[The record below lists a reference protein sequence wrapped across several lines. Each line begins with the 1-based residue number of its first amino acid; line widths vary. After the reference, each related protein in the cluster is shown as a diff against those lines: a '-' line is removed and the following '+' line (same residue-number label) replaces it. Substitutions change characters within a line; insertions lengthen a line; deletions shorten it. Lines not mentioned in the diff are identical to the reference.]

1 MEHSVWLWVGFN
13 AFVALLLA
21 FDLGVLHRKRREIG
35 VREALLLSGF
45 YFALAMGFS
54 GLVLAYRGEQVALD
68 FLTGYLIEK
77 SLSIDNIF
85 VFVLV
90 FTHFAVPPQYQH
102 RVLFWG
108 ILGALAMRGTMIYFG
123 AALIAEFHWILY
135 GFGILLVLSGIKMLI
150 AADAEPDVE
159 NNRLVRFMRSRFRVT
174 PGFEGDRFF
183 VRRDGALWITPLF
196 VVLALI
202 ELTDLVFAVDSIPAI
217 FAITTDPFIV
227 YTSNVFAILG
237 LRALYFALA
246 GIIHRFRYLKYG
258 LSMVLI
264 VIGAKMLLVDVYK
277 VPTAAALGITALLI
291 GGSIVLSL
299 VRTAGQPA
307 TERRRGW
314 LPGSTARR
322 DAEAADQK

>member
-1 MEHSVWLWVGFN
+1 MDHSIWLWVGFN
-13 AFVALLLA
+13 AFVLLLLA
-21 FDLGVLHRKRREIG
+21 FDLGILHRKRREIG

-45 YFALAMGFS
+45 YFVLAMGFA

-77 SLSIDNIF
+77 SLSVDNIF

-108 ILGALAMRGTMIYFG
+108 IIGALAMRGTMIYFG

-135 GFGILLVLSGIKMLI
+135 GFGALLVASGIKMLI

-174 PGFEGDRFF
+174 PAFEGDRFF
-183 VRRDGALWITPLF
+183 VRREGVLWITPLF
-196 VVLALI
+196 LVLALI

-264 VIGAKMLLVDVYK
+264 VIGFKMLLVDVYK
-277 VPTAAALGITALLI
+277 LPTAVALGITAALI

-299 VRTAGQPA
+299 VRTAGEPA

-314 LPGSTARR
+314 LPGSTARHR
-322 DAEAADQK
+322 AEPADQK